1 MTSSEKT
8 FFPLYHAECMMQRKK
23 LYGSDGDR
31 ATTLSLS
38 VHTFC
43 HTGNSTANTG
53 DIPLPGLQFHSWTL
67 SLQGSLYQSNDAEA
81 EGWTKQIMMKLQ
93 WGPLPSARPLSLTSL
108 CHSGYKLQG
117 ICIWPDTFS
126 DDTSLKSFLLHQC
139 QTSALLFHM
148 MFFQRQGVYYLN
160 FTQLASFIPVRCIY
174 AGIFLSFPPAQS
186 ILANSKSMNFG
197 KHPAGKSPVIQ
208 GRLLL
213 LLLVLLSTTLQMLS
227 RRSCLLGVWFE
238 VPVPGG
244 TFPRSCLGLWSDPS
258 STFLAEKKWIRFTEN
273 WSHTYLKNYSYFYCA
288 KAKWVFLAC
297 AFYNIWV
304 IWLLRFCHTSLQRQL
319 HLG

>member
-1 MTSSEKT
+1 
-8 FFPLYHAECMMQRKK
+8 MQRKK
-23 LYGSDGDR
+23 LCGSGGDR
-31 ATTLSLS
+31 ARILSLS
-38 VHTFC
+38 MHALC
-43 HTGNSTANTG
+43 HTGKSAANTG
-53 DIPLPGLQFHSWTL
+53 DFPLSAQLRYGTATSQRNLVFTRLPLPKWWPWGWGMDKGHNQEASVMTL
-67 SLQGSLYQSNDAEA
+67 SR
-81 EGWTKQIMMKLQ
+81 
-93 WGPLPSARPLSLTSL
+93 ARPLSLTSL

-117 ICIWPDTFS
+117 ICMWPDTFS
-126 DDTSLKSFLLHQC
+126 EDTSLKSFLLHQC

-148 MFFQRQGVYYLN
+148 MFFQRQGFYYLSS
-160 FTQLASFIPVRCIY
+160 TCWLYSYPLHLCRY
-174 AGIFLSFPPAQS
+174 IFSFPPAQA

-258 STFLAEKKWIRFTEN
+258 GTFLAEEKWTRFTEN
-273 WSHTYLKNYSYFYCA
+273 WSHTSLKNSYFYCA
-288 KAKWVFLAC
+288 EAKWVFLVY
-297 AFYNIWV
+297 AFHNIWV
-304 IWLLRFCHTSLQRQL
+304 IRLLWFCHTSLQRQL